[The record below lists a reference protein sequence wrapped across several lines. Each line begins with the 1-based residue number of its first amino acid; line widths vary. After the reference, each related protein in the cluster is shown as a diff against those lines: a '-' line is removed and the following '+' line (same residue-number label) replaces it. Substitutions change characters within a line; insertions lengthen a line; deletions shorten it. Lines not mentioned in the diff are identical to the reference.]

1 MLLDAGS
8 DLRMTSTAFSAA
20 VESCMGAFKRAAAMD
35 RCGEEWIHLCET
47 ACVLA
52 VWVLLTEMPVVP
64 GMSQHKLQPTGK
76 PALHTLL
83 P

>member
-8 DLRMTSTAFSAA
+8 DLRMTSAAFSAA

-35 RCGEEWIHLCET
+35 RCGEAWIHLCET

-52 VWVLLTEMPVVP
+52 VWVLLTEMPV
-64 GMSQHKLQPTGK
+64 GCL
-76 PALHTLL
+76 A
-83 P
+83 